1 MPRPMGL
8 KKEGCARGSSIHHV
22 DMEGEGVSQ
31 MTILLHKLYLV
42 KWTTKGEGSKISKKL
57 STWVMDSPSRDYTA
71 KATVTRLV
79 LWAAIPVDI
88 GRKVHFQN

>member
-1 MPRPMGL
+1 
-8 KKEGCARGSSIHHV
+8 
-22 DMEGEGVSQ
+22 
-31 MTILLHKLYLV
+31 
-42 KWTTKGEGSKISKKL
+42 
-57 STWVMDSPSRDYTA
+57 MDSPSRDYTA